1 MSAQPAQGIGWRRI
15 EELGKCPTFEYH
27 DEYDQIT
34 MSASV
39 GGSSQPIV
47 GMALRGEVDFNGD
60 PITCDP
66 AVDLCINVLLDPGD
80 DCCAHFCNLQEHIE
94 QMQALATSLREWDQK
109 QYLE

>member
-1 MSAQPAQGIGWRRI
+1 MGWQRT
-15 EELGKCPTFEYH
+15 EEPGKCPKFEYH
-27 DEYDQIT
+27 DEHGRTT
-34 MSASV
+34 MHAFV

-47 GMALRGEVDFNGD
+47 GMALRGETDFNGD

-66 AVDLCINVLLDPGD
+66 AVDLCINVLLDPED
-80 DCCAHFCNLQEHIE
+80 DCYAHFCNLQEHIE